1 MPPPPWDR
9 LRRHAAGCLYSRRVN
24 AEFNWWLLIVGLV
37 IGAGLTW
44 LVLADSSRREVDIED
59 RELDAESRW
68 IADALADLHQPLD
81 DERVLDVLRLHRAY
95 RAAAPP
101 DEIEEPDAISDGDPA
116 TWIDPGERGP
126 MAHPIGPVE
135 PDRPDPGRPDRGP
148 VQEPGGLSRR

>member
-1 MPPPPWDR
+1 
-9 LRRHAAGCLYSRRVN
+9 VN

-68 IADALADLHQPLD
+68 IADALADLHRPLD

-101 DEIEEPDAISDGDPA
+101 DAVDETWTGTDDEAALPVISDDRA
-116 TWIDPGERGP
+116 P
-126 MAHPIGPVE
+126 MAHPIPGS
-135 PDRPDPGRPDRGP
+135 DPGRADRGA
-148 VQEPGGLSRR
+148 V

>member
-1 MPPPPWDR
+1 M
-9 LRRHAAGCLYSRRVN
+9 N

-59 RELDAESRW
+59 RELDSESRW
-68 IADALADLHQPLD
+68 IADALADLHRPLD

-101 DEIEEPDAISDGDPA
+101 DEVDEPWPEADSDAA
-116 TWIDPGERGP
+116 TDHEAGERLP
-126 MAHPIGPVE
+126 MAHPIGGN
-135 PDRPDPGRPDRGP
+135 DPGRVDRGA
-148 VQEPGGLSRR
+148 V

>member
-1 MPPPPWDR
+1 M
-9 LRRHAAGCLYSRRVN
+9 N

-44 LVLADSSRREVDIED
+44 LVLADSSRREVDVED

-68 IADALADLHQPLD
+68 IADALADLHRPLD

-101 DEIEEPDAISDGDPA
+101 DEVEEPWPVTDADPA
-116 TWIDPGERGP
+116 APVDPGDRAP
-126 MAHPIGPVE
+126 MAHPVGSSAAGPRARA
-135 PDRPDPGRPDRGP
+135 D
-148 VQEPGGLSRR
+148 

>member
-1 MPPPPWDR
+1 
-9 LRRHAAGCLYSRRVN
+9 VN
-24 AEFNWWLLIVGLV
+24 DEFNWWLLIVGLV

-68 IADALADLHQPLD
+68 IADALADLHRPLD

-95 RAAAPP
+95 RATAPP
-101 DEIEEPDAISDGDPA
+101 DEIEEPGVASGADPA
-116 TWIDPGERGP
+116 AWNDPTERAP
-126 MAHPIGPVE
+126 MAHPIGAADPGRVERGGPE
-135 PDRPDPGRPDRGP
+135 PDRPDPGRAERGG

>member
-1 MPPPPWDR
+1 
-9 LRRHAAGCLYSRRVN
+9 VN

-37 IGAGLTW
+37 VGAGLTW

-59 RELDAESRW
+59 RELEGESRW

-101 DEIEEPDAISDGDPA
+101 DEVDESWPDGDTDPA
-116 TWIDPGERGP
+116 LNPEAAERAP
-126 MAHPIGPVE
+126 MAHPIGSPTAGAGLE
-135 PDRPDPGRPDRGP
+135 PIERPSR
-148 VQEPGGLSRR
+148 LSPR

>member
-1 MPPPPWDR
+1 
-9 LRRHAAGCLYSRRVN
+9 VN
-24 AEFNWWLLIVGLV
+24 DEFNWWLLIVGLV

-68 IADALADLHQPLD
+68 IADALADLHRPLD

-95 RAAAPP
+95 RATAPP
-101 DEIEEPDAISDGDPA
+101 DESEEPGAADMDPA
-116 TWIDPGERGP
+116 AWVDHGERAP
-126 MAHPIGPVE
+126 MAHPIAPADTDRSD
-135 PDRPDPGRPDRGP
+135 PDRPDPGRPERGA

>member
-1 MPPPPWDR
+1 M
-9 LRRHAAGCLYSRRVN
+9 N

-37 IGAGLTW
+37 VGAGLTW

-68 IADALADLHQPLD
+68 IADALADLHRPLD

-101 DEIEEPDAISDGDPA
+101 DEIEESSSETDPDPA
-116 TWIDPGERGP
+116 THREASERGP
-126 MAHPIGPVE
+126 MAHPIGGS
-135 PDRPDPGRPDRGP
+135 DPGRADRGA
-148 VQEPGGLSRR
+148 V

>member
-1 MPPPPWDR
+1 
-9 LRRHAAGCLYSRRVN
+9 VN

-68 IADALADLHQPLD
+68 IADGLADLERPLD

-101 DEIEEPDAISDGDPA
+101 DEIEEPSAGTDPEPPVHVEPGDRA
-116 TWIDPGERGP
+116 P
-126 MAHPIGPVE
+126 MAHPIGGG
-135 PDRPDPGRPDRGP
+135 DPGRADRGA
-148 VQEPGGLSRR
+148 L